1 MAAPFIA
8 WSHSRR
14 QDWLECPKMFY
25 HKNVLKKGH
34 PEKIEFKQTPAM
46 MAGLEIDNALTD
58 RISKGTPLPEKY
70 APYEGVAA
78 AVIAA
83 PGQKFTQLKV
93 ALDQAFKPCGYMD
106 WNNTWVRSIYDFMIL
121 NKEHAHI
128 MDWKNGQ
135 IWVDES
141 QLKLFAAT
149 AFHTFPETEV
159 IDTSYVWLM
168 HGCTSDKTYRRRDL
182 PDLWADLLPDV
193 ERMQVAFKNNHWP
206 AQPKRGKNSCKRC
219 DVNKAGLCREAQGP
233 FGG

>member
-1 MAAPFIA
+1 MTDFIA

-14 QDWLECPKMFY
+14 NDFLECPRMFY

-34 PEKIEFKQTPAM
+34 PEKIEFRQTPAM
-46 MAGLEIDNALTD
+46 LAGVEIDNALTD
-58 RISKGTPLPEKY
+58 RIAKGVELPHKY

-106 WNNTWVRSIYDFMIL
+106 WNNAWVRSVYDLLIL
-121 NKEHAHI
+121 NKDHAFI
-128 MDWKNGQ
+128 WDWKNGG
-135 IWVDES
+135 IWLDEA

-159 IDTSYVWLM
+159 IDTSYVWLN
-168 HGCTSDKTYRRRDL
+168 HGHTSDGHYRRRDL

-206 AQPKRGKNSCKRC
+206 ATPKRGKSSCERC
-219 DVNKAGLCREAQGP
+219 PVNQAGLCKEARGA
-233 FGG
+233 FKN